1 MCRLK
6 LIVLI
11 LAALFGWAGQ
21 TVPVVAQTDF
31 VPMPSIGVKVG
42 ANSST
47 AEVSPTE
54 STSRRWGFA
63 GGAYAGV
70 PLGFL
75 TLQFEAMY
83 DQKGFTKSSYQGVTG
98 WEIKYSYL
106 DFPVLLRLDV
116 PLDGI
121 VHPFFYA
128 GGSMGILLDAEER
141 SSETSGEWIDANSRV
156 ENLNWCLLFGLGLEI
171 GNFVLDARFYHGL
184 TNLNKATGILSDVTV
199 EDRTFSFLVGYII
212 AR

>member
-1 MCRLK
+1 MRRSK
-6 LIVLI
+6 LIVVV

-21 TVPVVAQTDF
+21 TVPVVAETDF
-31 VPMPSIGVKVG
+31 EPMASIGIKLG

-47 AEVSPTE
+47 AEVSPAQ

-70 PLGFL
+70 PVDFL

-83 DQKGFTKSSYQGVTG
+83 DQKGFTKGSSQGVTD

-116 PLDGI
+116 PFDGI

-128 GGSMGILLDAEER
+128 GGSLGILLDAEER
-141 SSETSGEWIDANSRV
+141 SSETTGEWVDANDRV

-171 GNFVLDARFYHGL
+171 GNFVLDARFHHGL

-199 EDRTFSFLVGYII
+199 KDRTFSILVGYII